1 MSLIFYMLTYNR
13 LKWFAWIPLSLGV
26 YIVSRNMLS
35 ALVLDKIY
43 YPLHP
48 LYLKALEYD
57 SLVKSSNSEIEKE
70 QEERAI
76 EAVKQFWE
84 KQQTPKPISEE

>member
-1 MSLIFYMLTYNR
+1 
-13 LKWFAWIPLSLGV
+13 
-26 YIVSRNMLS
+26 MLS

-76 EAVKQFWE
+76 EAVKQF
-84 KQQTPKPISEE
+84 